1 MNLPAPN
8 REESGE
14 QTPELLVMDGDRIG
28 GKVNADGSISPVKT
42 AGNGLQLALLIAIAA
57 IGGLIVFLGGR
68 NMNETKKIK
77 FPVAAIF
84 CTANV
89 LLGLI
94 SIFMTY
100 ASLPHMPWNRLLNT
114 LLLPILSLIS
124 GIVLAVVLYQRK
136 RRLTLFLALG
146 LELVILL
153 LCICDIVFS
162 RSLWGPAWKDLLLG
176 QAIAAV
182 IALLLLLFAAFQDW
196 KGKSGIAKFNRA
208 IWFVP
213 GILYLVNNLSNLH
226 QGYLAIINHAPGH
239 DKYMLSMFSILAVGL
254 PMTFLLGWWL
264 THPYKKERAVYQ
276 MPVAQ
281 PYGQPYG
288 QPVYQSAG
296 ASNVAQKV
304 FCTNCGRE
312 LLPDE
317 TFCVNCGTRRPELP
331 WAEPGHAEQKV
342 FCTGCG
348 RELLPD
354 EDFCGAC
361 GTKRPVD
368 KTSGHTVYGGHIDL

>member
-1 MNLPAPN
+1 
-8 REESGE
+8 
-14 QTPELLVMDGDRIG
+14 
-28 GKVNADGSISPVKT
+28 
-42 AGNGLQLALLIAIAA
+42 
-57 IGGLIVFLGGR
+57 
-68 NMNETKKIK
+68 MNETKKIK

-89 LLGLI
+89 LLELI

-124 GIVLAVVLYQRK
+124 GIVLAAVLYQRK

-146 LELVILL
+146 LELVIRL

-196 KGKSGIAKFNRA
+196 KEKSGIAKFNRA

-213 GILYLVNNLSNLH
+213 GILYLVNNLSDLH
-226 QGYLAIINHAPGH
+226 QGYLAIINHAPDH
-239 DKYMLSMFSILAVGL
+239 DRYMLSMFSILAVGL

-296 ASNVAQKV
+296 ASDAAQKV
-304 FCTNCGRE
+304 FCINCGRE
-312 LLPDE
+312 LLSDE
-317 TFCVNCGTRRPELP
+317 LFCAGCGTRRPEQLR
-331 WAEPGHAEQKV
+331 AEPDHAEQKV
-342 FCTGCG
+342 FCSGCG
-348 RELLPD
+348 RELPPD

-368 KTSGHTVYGGHIDL
+368 KASRHTEHGGHIDL

>member
-1 MNLPAPN
+1 
-8 REESGE
+8 
-14 QTPELLVMDGDRIG
+14 
-28 GKVNADGSISPVKT
+28 
-42 AGNGLQLALLIAIAA
+42 
-57 IGGLIVFLGGR
+57 
-68 NMNETKKIK
+68 MNETKKIK

-146 LELVILL
+146 LELVIPL

-213 GILYLVNNLSNLH
+213 GILYLVNNLSDLY
-226 QGYLAIINHAPGH
+226 QGYLAIINHAPDH
-239 DKYMLSMFSILAVGL
+239 DKYMLSMFTILAVGL

-264 THPYKKERAVYQ
+264 THPYKKEKPVYQ
-276 MPVAQ
+276 MPIA
-281 PYGQPYG
+281 QPYG
-288 QPVYQSAG
+288 QPVYQSVGVSDA
-296 ASNVAQKV
+296 A
-304 FCTNCGRE
+304 
-312 LLPDE
+312 
-317 TFCVNCGTRRPELP
+317 
-331 WAEPGHAEQKV
+331 QKV

-348 RELLPD
+348 RELPPD

-361 GTKRPVD
+361 GTKRPTIKGSD
-368 KTSGHTVYGGHIDL
+368 HTEQGNHIEL

>member
-1 MNLPAPN
+1 
-8 REESGE
+8 
-14 QTPELLVMDGDRIG
+14 
-28 GKVNADGSISPVKT
+28 
-42 AGNGLQLALLIAIAA
+42 
-57 IGGLIVFLGGR
+57 
-68 NMNETKKIK
+68 MNETKKIK

-89 LLGLI
+89 LLELI

-114 LLLPILSLIS
+114 LLFPILSLIS

-146 LELVILL
+146 LELVIPL

-196 KGKSGIAKFNRA
+196 KEKSGIAKFNRA

-226 QGYLAIINHAPGH
+226 QGYLAIINHAPDH
-239 DKYMLSMFSILAVGL
+239 DRYMLSMFSILAVGL

-281 PYGQPYG
+281 PYGQP
-288 QPVYQSAG
+288 VYQSVGVSDA
-296 ASNVAQKV
+296 A
-304 FCTNCGRE
+304 
-312 LLPDE
+312 
-317 TFCVNCGTRRPELP
+317 
-331 WAEPGHAEQKV
+331 QKV

-348 RELLPD
+348 RELPPD

-361 GTKRPVD
+361 GTKRPTIKGSD
-368 KTSGHTVYGGHIDL
+368 HTEQGNHIEL